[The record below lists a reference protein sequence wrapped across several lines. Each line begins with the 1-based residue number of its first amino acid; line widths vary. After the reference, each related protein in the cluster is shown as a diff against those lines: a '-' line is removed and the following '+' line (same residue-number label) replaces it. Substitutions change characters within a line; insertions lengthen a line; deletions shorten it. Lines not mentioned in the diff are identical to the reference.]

1 VSTDAEHYGEQHLI
15 KNGVIVCGSGN
26 DSIEEGI
33 YNMQQV
39 FKQAIAGA
47 ALALFS
53 VSSAYAGGFVDI
65 LNTGARTPGS
75 VNNVLTDPFFLTGG
89 IPSSWTQQAT
99 MTTSVYSPINNS
111 IKVGN
116 FIDTVWIDAT
126 SNQLIIGSY
135 FQLLP
140 NYPAGNIHGGGGISE
155 INSIVRTGFAEVD
168 TISAAWYFA
177 EGVYSGAEDGYRLRD
192 PSRSGYVSP
201 YNAANAAA
209 GAYLDLDKV
218 AIRTDVSIGEDN
230 PNSGIYFLSVDASQ
244 YTYEF
249 GSNAIGIIQGAS
261 SSEGGRV
268 SQQMWLSGYRVAAI
282 AAVPEPSEYALML
295 IGLGL
300 MGFVAR
306 RRKNND
312 LS

>member
-1 VSTDAEHYGEQHLI
+1 
-15 KNGVIVCGSGN
+15 
-26 DSIEEGI
+26 
-33 YNMQQV
+33 MQVQ
-39 FKQAIAGA
+39 FKQVIAGA
-47 ALALFS
+47 ALAIVS
-53 VSSAYAGGFVDI
+53 VSSAYAGGFVDV
-65 LNTGARTPGS
+65 LNTGERTPGS
-75 VNNVLTDPFFLTGG
+75 TNNSATDPFFLTGG
-89 IPSSWTQQAT
+89 IPSTWTQQASV
-99 MTTSVYSPINNS
+99 TTSVYSPINNS
-111 IKVGN
+111 IQVGN

-126 SNQLIIGSY
+126 TNQLIIGSY

-140 NYPAGNIHGGGGISE
+140 NYPTGNIHGGGGISE
-155 INSIVRTGFAEVD
+155 INSIVRTGFSDVD

-177 EGVYSGAEDGYRLRD
+177 DGIYSGAEGGYRLRD
-192 PSRSGYVSP
+192 PSRSGYQAS
-201 YNAANAAA
+201 YNDAAA
-209 GAYLDLDKV
+209 ASGAYLDLDKV

-261 SSEGGRV
+261 TNEGGRV
-268 SQQMWLSGYRVAAI
+268 GQEIWLSGFRVAEV

-295 IGLGL
+295 IGLGM

-306 RRKNND
+306 RRKNKE